1 MGRCSLQVTQCNPQS
16 QRAHFTL
23 SLPYFYCLDQM
34 GCGKT
39 ISSIALAWQYRH
51 EWPCLI
57 VVPSTVR
64 GSWADELERW
74 LPSVLPHDIAV
85 IRSGQDV
92 GNLQRQIVL
101 ITYGLLA
108 QKAMKEKIAQQGYKV
123 VIVDECHYMKS
134 RSAARTKT

>member
-1 MGRCSLQVTQCNPQS
+1 MI
-16 QRAHFTL
+16 
-23 SLPYFYCLDQM
+23 DQM

-39 ISSIALAWQYRH
+39 LSAIALAWQYRI

-57 VVPSTVR
+57 VVPSSVR

-74 LPSVLPHDIAV
+74 LPSVLPDQIAV

-92 GNLQRQIVL
+92 SNMQRQIVL
-101 ITYGLLA
+101 VTYGLLQ
-108 QKAMKEKIAQQGYKV
+108 QKSMKEMIVKQGYKV

-134 RSAARTKT
+134 RTAKRTMT